1 MKNLLLTI
9 EYDGTHF
16 SGWQRQPKARTVQG
30 ELERVLSEICRE
42 EITLHGTSRTDA
54 GVHALG
60 QRASFTGNFGI
71 PTDRIGRA
79 ANNVLGATADGL
91 RNRGKAGDIYI
102 KKVEEVP
109 MGFHARFDAVGKKYI
124 YLIENTEQVDIFY
137 RNYRYGVTGNL
148 DLDKMRRAA
157 EDMVGT
163 HDFKCFQA
171 AGGKEME
178 TTVRTIHSLEI
189 QEEQTR
195 EKDRGKTIRVEV
207 TGDGF
212 LYNMV
217 RIMTGTLIDV
227 GKGKIPEKAVR
238 EIIESRDRQRAGH
251 TAPPQGL
258 YLAEVYYDRDR
269 VGERKEEKDE
279 D

>member
-1 MKNLLLTI
+1 MKNVLLTI

-16 SGWQRQPKARTVQG
+16 SGWQRQPTARTVQG

-42 EITLHGTSRTDA
+42 EISLHGTSRTDA

-71 PTDRIGRA
+71 PVDRIRQA
-79 ANNVLGATADGL
+79 VNNILGATADGL
-91 RNRGKAGDIYI
+91 RNGGKAGDIHI
-102 KKVEEVP
+102 KRVEEVP
-109 MGFHARFDAVGKKYI
+109 VGFHARFDAVGKKYI
-124 YLIENTEQVDIFY
+124 YIIENTDEVDIFH
-137 RNYRYGVTGNL
+137 RNYRYGVMGNL
-148 DLDKMRRAA
+148 DLDKMKRAA

-171 AGGKEME
+171 AGGKELE
-178 TTVRTIHSLEI
+178 TTIRTIYGLEI
-189 QEEQTR
+189 KEEQIK

-207 TGDGF
+207 AGDGF

-227 GKGKIPEKAVR
+227 GRGKIHQEAVKG
-238 EIIESRDRQRAGH
+238 IIESRDRQRAGH

-258 YLAEVYYDRDR
+258 YLAEVYYDK
-269 VGERKEEKDE
+269 ERKER
-279 D
+279 